1 MAIRQPAES
10 VIDQAHHEGV
20 SLRGAAAS
28 LTNLREANE
37 FRTIQA
43 IMAIS
48 WELLVCHA
56 SALGISGQ
64 IWATKE
70 GATRAA
76 RWMHASCI
84 YTVPVLFALGEA
96 DKDQRQDFAKDVR
109 QEFLEVDIGET
120 RY

>member
-64 IWATKE
+64 IRATKE
-70 GATRAA
+70 GATRSRTLDACEL
-76 RWMHASCI
+76 HI
-84 YTVPVLFALGEA
+84 YSACAFRP
-96 DKDQRQDFAKDVR
+96 R
-109 QEFLEVDIGET
+109 
-120 RY
+120 